1 MTTASYWDL
10 GAAWL
15 DLDLLADPKTA
26 ADLLPRVPHT
36 AAAMTR
42 GCAAARPR
50 IVLRRYVRSLTS
62 QRVASH
68 CSRRWCLTVTV
79 SRFVALNLTSRTM
92 NGGEMKRLRNFGAR
106 LNRGN
111 NESSRSDS
119 VQYVREGD
127 SNLRTK
133 QHCHT
138 NHGGGE
144 EIRFLSSDCRGSC
157 EKAFEVTI
165 CNNCVVEKSIL

>member
-15 DLDLLADPKTA
+15 DLDLLADPKRA

-50 IVLRRYVRSLTS
+50 IVLRRYVRWLTS
-62 QRVASH
+62 QRVASHGSH

-79 SRFVALNLTSRTM
+79 SRFVDLNLTSRTM
-92 NGGEMKRLRNFGAR
+92 NGGEIKRLRNFGAR

-133 QHCHT
+133 QHYHT

-144 EIRFLSSDCRGSC
+144 RKRYVSC
-157 EKAFEVTI
+157 PATA
-165 CNNCVVEKSIL
+165 VVPVRRPLK

>member
-50 IVLRRYVRSLTS
+50 IVLRRYVRFT
-62 QRVASH
+62 RSH

-79 SRFVALNLTSRTM
+79 SRLVDLNLTSRTM
-92 NGGEMKRLRNFGAR
+92 NGGEIKRLRNFGAR

-133 QHCHT
+133 QHYHA

-144 EIRFLSSDCRGSC
+144 RYVSC
-157 EKAFEVTI
+157 PATA
-165 CNNCVVEKSIL
+165 VVPVRRPLK